1 MLLVP
6 LVLLPWLALV
16 SSLEPGKETK
26 DSKTNARLPPCGA
39 CTNLVTSFEAG
50 MERTKRGK
58 LGGGDAAWEEKSGQ
72 KYATS
77 EVRLAE
83 ITEQLCK
90 DVTRG
95 ETQCHHHH
103 GEWEELIEEWWAMDM
118 DTRPSMRQWLCVDK
132 QKVCCEAN
140 HFGADCKPCEVMGG
154 NGKLCSGNGKC
165 KGGGTRKGNGKCS
178 CSKEYDGEECDK
190 CSSGFYES
198 FKDASKLL
206 CSPCHKACA
215 GYCSGPGPKACAK
228 CEKGYEM
235 NTEHGCMDIDECIV
249 SKPCTKDKFCVN
261 TEGTFR
267 CMACDKSCDGCDSDG
282 PDNCAACAEGFQLNK
297 NKVCVTDKA
306 AGRIFTIDNTRFF
319 TYAGLV
325 VATCIIF
332 HKNWI
337 VASGVGAFVA
347 IYISLTEYYL
357 ANNTIN
363 GDLQPTPG
371 TLDAITQQF
380 QQGNLGPM

>member
-1 MLLVP
+1 
-6 LVLLPWLALV
+6 
-16 SSLEPGKETK
+16 
-26 DSKTNARLPPCGA
+26 
-39 CTNLVTSFEAG
+39 

-118 DTRPSMRQWLCVDK
+118 EARPSMRQWLCVDK
-132 QKVCCEAN
+132 LKVCCEAN
-140 HFGADCKPCEVMGG
+140 HFGADCKPCEVMGS

-178 CSKEYDGEECDK
+178 CSKEYDGEECD
-190 CSSGFYES
+190 
-198 FKDASKLL
+198 
-206 CSPCHKACA
+206 
-215 GYCSGPGPKACAK
+215 K

-306 AGRIFTIDNTRFF
+306 AEEEKLKEMLDT
-319 TYAGLV
+319 
-325 VATCIIF
+325 
-332 HKNWI
+332 
-337 VASGVGAFVA
+337 AS
-347 IYISLTEYYL
+347 
-357 ANNTIN
+357 
-363 GDLQPTPG
+363 D
-371 TLDAITQQF
+371 
-380 QQGNLGPM
+380 GNIPEEEAAAEPKEELW